1 MTHHVVCHSGGHTS
15 ALAGIEVARRYG
27 PENVTLLNHDISG
40 SVEDTDIKRFKR
52 EVAEYLG
59 LPITYA
65 NYRGLPPEELPD
77 QFDVC
82 VKHSAFK
89 IEHGSELCTA
99 RLKTE
104 PFMQWL
110 RENASPESTIV
121 YYGFDANEGVRMQRR
136 TGILGALGYRTD
148 YPAALWRERTIRA
161 TEEVGIVR
169 PATYG
174 IFTHGN
180 CIGCLKAGWQHWYV
194 VYCTRPDLWAKG
206 KWAEEQIGYAIHHDD
221 DGPVFLADMEDR
233 FAKMLAAGVPATERV
248 QQQTW
253 WAAARRVVKIH
264 EAKLG
269 AMACECAH
277 GGGAS

>member
-1 MTHHVVCHSGGHTS
+1 MTKRIVCYSGGHTS
-15 ALAGIEVARRYG
+15 AIAGIEVVRAFG
-27 PENVTLLNHDISG
+27 PENVTLLNHDING
-40 SVEDTDIKRFKR
+40 SVEDRDIKRFKR
-52 EVAEYLG
+52 EVANYLG

-65 NYRGLPPEELPD
+65 NYRGLPAEELPD

-89 IEHGSELCTA
+89 VKHGSELCTA

-104 PFMQWL
+104 PFMAWL
-110 RENASPESTIV
+110 RANTIPEDTVV

-136 TGILGALGYRTD
+136 TGILGAMGYRTD
-148 YPAALWRERTIRA
+148 YPAALWKQRTIRS
-161 TEEVGIVR
+161 TEELGILR

-174 IFTHGN
+174 IFIHGN

-206 KWAEEQIGYAIHHDD
+206 KASEEEIGHSIHHDD
-221 DGPVFLADMEDR
+221 DGPVFLADMEPR
-233 FAKMLAAGVPATERV
+233 FFKMRAAGVPATERV
-248 QQQTW
+248 PQQTW

-264 EAKLG
+264 EANVG
-269 AMACECAH
+269 AMACECAYE
-277 GGGAS
+277 GDES